1 MASGNGVE
9 THTVHGTVRGRTE
22 EQLAVFRGIPYARP
36 PVGGLRFA
44 APQPPPAWDGV
55 REAVEFG
62 PPPPQSGPFRAPGDI
77 PGTDWLTLNVWTP
90 DPGGSGLP
98 VLVWIPGGG
107 YVSGATNDPLY
118 DAAHIARHGLVV
130 VTVNYRVGAEG
141 LAQLADAPA
150 NRALLDQIAALEWV
164 RQNIARFGGN
174 PDRVTLC
181 GQSAGA
187 GSIATLLAAPRAAG
201 LFRRAITQSV
211 PGLYVTPA
219 LARDVAQTLAA
230 RLGAAPTAASLATIS
245 PQRLADEVDVLMAG
259 LPAQVDRWGRLA
271 RSGVPFC
278 PVVDGDL
285 VPDVPWRTL
294 RDGRASEVGLL
305 TGHTRDEF
313 RPFLVL
319 SGGLEKITEE
329 DATTALRT
337 FAPAP
342 DGERAYRAAHPG
354 ASAAALFD
362 LVHADAL
369 FRVPSLH
376 LADAHSAGG
385 GTAHLYELCWPA
397 PALGGALGA
406 AHGLDAQ
413 LLFGNYSAPAARL
426 LFGEDPP
433 PAEALALAEDIRRSW
448 ASFAAHGDPGWP
460 AYRVTDG
467 RLTRLLDAE
476 VSTAP
481 YPHDASRRI
490 WEGHGVEPFDLP

>member
-1 MASGNGVE
+1 MTSGTGVE
-9 THTVHGTVRGRTE
+9 IRTVQGTVRGRTE
-22 EQLAVFRGIPYARP
+22 KGLAVFRGIPYARP
-36 PVGGLRFA
+36 PVGELRFA
-44 APQPPPAWDGV
+44 APQPPPSWDGT
-55 REAVEFG
+55 RDAVEFG
-62 PPPPQSGPFRAPGDI
+62 PPPPQSGPFRTPGGI
-77 PGTDWLTLNVWTP
+77 PGTDWLTLNVWSP
-90 DPGGSGLP
+90 DAGGSGLP
-98 VLVWIPGGG
+98 VLVWITGGA
-107 YVSGATNDPLY
+107 YLAGAASDPLY
-118 DAAHIARHGLVV
+118 DATLLARHGLVV

-141 LAQLADAPA
+141 FAELAGAPA
-150 NRALLDQIAALEWV
+150 NRGLLDQIAALEWV
-164 RQNIARFGGN
+164 QENIARFGGN

-201 LFRRAITQSV
+201 LFRRAVTQSV
-211 PGLYVTPA
+211 PGLYTTPA
-219 LARDVAQTLAA
+219 LARDIAATLAA
-230 RLGAAPTAASLATIS
+230 RLGGTPTVASLATIA
-245 PQRLADEVDVLMAG
+245 PQRLADEVDALMAG
-259 LPAQVDRWGRLA
+259 LPAHVDRWGRLA

-319 SGGLEKITEE
+319 TGSLEKITEE
-329 DATTALRT
+329 DATTALRA

-354 ASAAALFD
+354 ASAAALYE
-362 LVHADAL
+362 LVHADVL

-385 GTAHLYELCWPA
+385 GTAHLYELRWPA

-406 AHGLDAQ
+406 AHGLDVH
-413 LLFGNYSAPAARL
+413 LLFGTYSAPAARL
-426 LFGEDPP
+426 LFGEEPP
-433 PAEALALAEDIRRSW
+433 PAQALTLADDIRRSW

-476 VSTAP
+476 VTTAP
-481 YPHDASRRI
+481 YPEDASRRI
-490 WEGHGVEPFDLP
+490 WEGHGVEPFDLT